1 MNLFEWLRIED
12 PPPGRYLCPECR
24 GGNSGE
30 HSLSIWKAGPG
41 RLKVA
46 YCHRSSC
53 EVSAIVDNSGY
64 RTDSLPERLSVF
76 TPNPYRGDNFPLR
89 NASLERFRARFGF
102 TPRMEGQIG
111 TVAYT
116 HPASEERYI
125 IPITAPHGTYRGTM
139 EAYYGSYKYR
149 KIWKHKDEPML
160 SWTPGGD
167 NYAGV
172 WIVEDQISAL
182 KLWTIASVRAV
193 ALLGTHLSAIGVAEI
208 KATTNYVTIALDAD
222 ATAQAFDLARTWG
235 GSFKSCRV
243 QILQQDIKDM
253 PVEAIR
259 EMIYAS

>member
-1 MNLFEWLRIED
+1 MSLSEWLRIEN
-12 PPPGRYLCPECR
+12 PVPGRYLCPECR
-24 GGNSGE
+24 GGNNGE
-30 HSLSIWKAGPG
+30 LSLSVYSDPYGV
-41 RLKVA
+41 LHA
-46 YCHRSSC
+46 YCHRASC
-53 EVSAIVDNSGY
+53 HAVDSVY
-64 RTDSLPERLSVF
+64 RTEEPQERRSVF

-89 NASLERFRARFGF
+89 GVSLERFKDRFGF
-102 TPRMEGQIG
+102 TPRMEGQVG

-116 HPASEERYI
+116 HTADHERYI
-125 IPITAPHGTYRGTM
+125 IPIIAPNGTWRGIM
-139 EAYYGSYKYR
+139 EAYYGAVKFR

-193 ALLGTHLSAIGVAEI
+193 ALLGTHLSAGGAAEI
-208 KATTNYVTIALDAD
+208 KATTNHVTIALDAD
-222 ATAQAFDLARTWG
+222 ATARSFDLARTWG
-235 GSFKSCRV
+235 GFFKSCRV